1 MLQFICFEIK
11 NFEEY
16 LGRNNE
22 GKMKYSIE
30 LKSKLSEKLELAF
43 FPAHKD
49 GLVVVK
55 LWPEQGI

>member
-1 MLQFICFEIK
+1 MFICFEIK

-16 LGRNNE
+16 LKRNNKE
-22 GKMKYSIE
+22 RLNYSIE
-30 LKSKLSEKLELAF
+30 LKTKLLEKFELAF

-55 LWPEQGI
+55 LWPGQGI